1 MTPEGQRKKE
11 VFAARFVLDIEIPI
25 QGVPGIARAVAHA
38 QAVGAATKQP
48 YQEVAEDPGVRQC
61 QARLSVQRR

>member
-25 QGVPGIARAVAHA
+25 QGDPGIARAVAHP
-38 QAVGAATKQP
+38 QAADPATEQP
-48 YQEVAEDPGVRQC
+48 YSKAAEDPGGR
-61 QARLSVQRR
+61 

>member
-25 QGVPGIARAVAHA
+25 QGDPGIARAVAYP
-38 QAVGAATKQP
+38 QAADPATKQP
-48 YQEVAEDPGVRQC
+48 YPEVAEDLRERQC